1 MVKQKKARFI
11 INMNTKSDFINI
23 LDNMTTHNY
32 AYW

>member
-11 INMNTKSDFINI
+11 TMNTKSDFINI
-23 LDNMTTHNY
+23 LDNMTTHDY